1 MLILSPEME
10 AYGNTL
16 MTGLSQA
23 ISIASEARSRGLD
36 PSMAVE
42 IPIASDLADRVEVL
56 VGIKGVAARIRE
68 LEAQMSREEAA
79 LKIGDDFVAKMF
91 GEKNNDEILD
101 HSIRTAMALL
111 TEGVVSAPT
120 EGIAKVG
127 LGKNDDGSQYLMI
140 YYAGP
145 IRSAGG
151 TAQALSVLVGDYVRA
166 KLGIGQYHPR
176 QDEVERYIE
185 EIRQYNTIM
194 NLQYLP
200 SEAEIRLIV
209 ENCPVCIDGEATEKE
224 EVSGH
229 RNLPRVETN
238 AVRGGMA
245 LVLAEGIAGK
255 ARKLKSKVEK
265 MNMAGWDWLDKLIAG
280 AGKPSAESEDHAPGI
295 KPLDKYLRDLIG
307 GRPVFSYPM
316 RKGGFR
322 LRYGRSRNTGFAT
335 AGFNPATLYLL
346 GGFLAVGTQ
355 MKLERPGKACGVV
368 SVDSIEGPTVRL
380 KGGEVLRVD
389 DEKTALSLENKVERI
404 LDVGEILIAYGDF
417 LENNHPLVPAGYCE
431 EWWLLEQ
438 KPGTKSPQDESE
450 ALALARAGGYLYP
463 AYTWYWDD
471 ISVDQIRLLADTVS
485 GAGKIEDDVLVIPL
499 ESNVKEALEILLL
512 PHKVSAGTLRI
523 RMYLA
528 FIAGLGLDE
537 HLKKRETWNT
547 VPADA
552 SQLDLVMHV
561 SGLRLRSR
569 SGIRIG
575 GRMGRPGKSKPRKMS
590 PPPHALFPLGESG
603 GARRSFQEAS
613 SHTEESDAHATEIDF
628 QKEGGVIEIEVG
640 RRRCPGCGGIT
651 YLNRCQKCQ
660 THTVPIY
667 TCPKCGHELATDR
680 CPNCDVPA
688 TCSQRIALNVKAE
701 YAQAMER
708 LGIKKDSIALVK
720 GVKGVISREKT
731 VEAMEKGILRAL
743 QDIYVF
749 KDGTT
754 RFDMIDLPL
763 THIRPDE
770 VRVPVERMRELGYVR
785 DINGYDLQNGTQ
797 IIELHPQDILLSDS
811 CADYMIKIA
820 RFIDDELTKIYGL
833 PAFYNVKTRDD
844 LVGHLMIGLAPHT
857 SAGVLAR
864 IVGFTRANVGYA
876 HPFFHAAKRR
886 NCFFGDTEIEVSNG
900 KSWAHLPIRK
910 FVMENF
916 DISQPGI
923 DRLGTYY
930 SDPVRPY
937 YTRTVD
943 TTGTMHLRKITSVS
957 IHRAPANL
965 IRFTTSR
972 NRQLTVTPDHAMLV
986 WDVQYLRKIKAMEVK
1001 AGDAVPVYEGGVVIT
1016 DRIVN
1021 VETVASLE
1029 DRVYCLTVA
1038 DDHTLVANG
1047 IFTGQCDGDEDCVML
1062 LMDGLL
1068 NFSRSF
1074 LPQNRGGTM
1083 DAPLVLTS
1091 RIDPAEIDKEAL
1103 NVDVG
1108 KGYPLEL
1115 YVAGLNYAKAKDVEP
1130 LIDRVERRIGTP
1142 QQLEG
1147 FFFTHDTSDISS
1159 GPLESTYT
1167 QLKSMAEKLEAE
1179 LDLAEKIRAVDAD
1192 DVAERVLNTHFI
1204 RDLMGNL
1211 SAFSKQKFR
1220 CTKCNTSYRRMP
1232 LAGKCTKFKGK
1243 GFCNGNIIPTVHE
1256 GSVKKYLEVSRAMV
1270 KKYKVSEYCRQRV
1283 EVIDLAIE
1291 STFGEEKQE
1300 QLGLA
1305 DFM

>member
-10 AYGNTL
+10 LYGNSL
-16 MTGLSQA
+16 MDGLNRA
-23 ISIASEARSRGLD
+23 IALAKEARSRGLD
-36 PSMAVE
+36 PSLAVE
-42 IPIASDLADRVEVL
+42 IPIASDLADRVEAL
-56 VGIKGVAARIRE
+56 LGIKGVAARIRE
-68 LEAQMSREEAA
+68 LESQMSREEVA
-79 LKIGDDFVAKMF
+79 LRIGDDFVARMF
-91 GEKNNDEILD
+91 GEKNNDEVLD

-127 LGKNDDGSQYLMI
+127 LGKNDDGSSFLKI

-151 TAQALSVLVGDYVRA
+151 TAQALSVLVGDYVRQ
-166 KLGIGQYHPR
+166 KLGISRYLPR
-176 QDEVERYIE
+176 QVEVERYIE
-185 EIRQYNTIM
+185 EIRQYNSIM

-229 RNLPRVETN
+229 RNLERVETN

-265 MNMAGWDWLDKLIAG
+265 MNMGGWDWLDKLIAG
-280 AGKPSAESEDHAPGI
+280 AAKPGAEDEAPGV
-295 KPLDKYLRDLIG
+295 KPIDKYLRDLIG

-335 AGFNPATLYLL
+335 AGFNPATLHLL

-368 SVDSIEGPTVRL
+368 PVDTIEGPTVRL
-380 KGGEVLRVD
+380 TGGEVIRVD
-389 DEKTALSLENKVERI
+389 DEKTALTVLSKVERI
-404 LDVGEILIAYGDF
+404 IDVGEILIAYGDF

-431 EWWLLEQ
+431 EWWLLDQ
-438 KPGTKSPQDESE
+438 GPGAKPPLDETG
-450 ALALARAGGYLYP
+450 ALTLANSGGFLHP
-463 AYTWYWDD
+463 AYTWFWDD
-471 ISVDQIRLLADTVS
+471 ITTDQIRLLADIVS
-485 GAGKIEDDVLVIPL
+485 GSGTIEDGVLVIPL
-499 ESNVKEALEILLL
+499 NHDVKESLELLL
-512 PHKVSAGTLRI
+512 IPHKVSGGTIRI
-523 RMYLA
+523 RTFQA
-528 FIAGLGLDE
+528 FVACLGLDE
-537 HLKKRETWNT
+537 RLKKCNTWMT
-547 VPADA
+547 APADA
-552 SQLDLVMHV
+552 TPLALVMHL
-561 SGLRLRSR
+561 SNFRLRSR

-603 GARRSFQEAS
+603 GSRRSFQEAS
-613 SHTEESDAHATEIDF
+613 IHTEESDAQATEIDF
-628 QKEGGVIEIEVG
+628 QKEGGIIEIEVG
-640 RRRCPGCGGIT
+640 RRRCSGCGEIT
-651 YLNRCQKCQ
+651 YLNQCQKCGN
-660 THTVPIY
+660 HTMPVY
-667 TCPKCGHELATDR
+667 TCPKCGHEVAGER
-680 CPNCDVPA
+680 CPNCDVPS
-688 TCSQRIALNVKAE
+688 TCSQRISLNVKGE
-701 YAQAMER
+701 YAKAMDR
-708 LGIKKDSIALVK
+708 LGIKKESIALVK

-731 VEAMEKGILRAL
+731 VEPMEKGILRAQ

-770 VRVPVERMRELGYVR
+770 VCVPVEKLRSLGYLK
-785 DINGYDLQNGTQ
+785 DMNGYDLQNGKQ
-797 IIELHPQDILLSDS
+797 VVEIHPQDLLVSDS
-811 CADYMIKIA
+811 CADYMVKVA
-820 RFIDDELTKIYGL
+820 QFIDDELVRFYGL
-833 PAFYNVKTRDD
+833 PAFYNLKTKDD
-844 LVGHLMIGLAPHT
+844 LVGHLVIGLAPHT

-864 IVGFTRANVGYA
+864 IIGFTRANVGYA

-886 NCFFGDTEIEVSNG
+886 NCFYGDTEIEVYDG
-900 KSWAHLPIRK
+900 KTWSHLPIRK
-910 FVMENF
+910 FVLENF
-916 DISQPGI
+916 DVSKPGL

-937 YTRTVD
+937 FTRTVD
-943 TTGTMHLRKITSVS
+943 TTGMMHLRRITTVS
-957 IHRAPANL
+957 IHRAPAHM
-965 IRFTTSR
+965 IRFTTTR
-972 NRQLTVTPDHAMLV
+972 NRVLMVTPDHAMVV
-986 WDVQYLRKIKAMEVK
+986 WDIGYLRKIKALEIKV
-1001 AGDAVPVYEGGVVIT
+1001 GDAVPVFESGSVIA
-1016 DRIVN
+1016 DRIST
-1021 VETVASLE
+1021 VETVTSLE

-1038 DDHTLVANG
+1038 EDHTLVANG
-1047 IFTGQCDGDEDCVML
+1047 IFTGQCDGDEDCIML

-1091 RIDPAEIDKEAL
+1091 RIDPAEIDKESL

-1108 KGYPLEL
+1108 RSYPLEL
-1115 YVAGLNYAKAKDVEP
+1115 YEAGLQYAKAKDVEK
-1130 LIDRVERRIGTP
+1130 LIDRVERRLGTP

-1147 FFFTHDTSDISS
+1147 FYFTHDTSDISA

-1167 QLKSMAEKLEAE
+1167 QLKTMAEKLEAE

-1243 GFCNGNIIPTVHE
+1243 GICNGNIIPTVHE
-1256 GSVKKYLEVSRAMV
+1256 GSVKKYLEVSRSMV
-1270 KKYKVSEYCRQRV
+1270 KKYRVSEYCRQRV
-1283 EVIDLAIE
+1283 EVLDLAIE